1 MSFLYD
7 IVLCVINVEEIEFG
21 GECLFDNY
29 VNFRNKVL
37 YFREKKLC
45 EYFNIKNVCN
55 KFMEYICLVFL
66 F

>member
-37 YFREKKLC
+37 YFREKK
-45 EYFNIKNVCN
+45 V
-55 KFMEYICLVFL
+55 V
-66 F
+66 